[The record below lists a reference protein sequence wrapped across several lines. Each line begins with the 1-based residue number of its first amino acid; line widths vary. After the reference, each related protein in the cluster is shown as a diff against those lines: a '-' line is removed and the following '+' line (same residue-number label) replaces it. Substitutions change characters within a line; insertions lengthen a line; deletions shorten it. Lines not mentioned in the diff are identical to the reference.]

1 MKKLLVL
8 VFAIALC
15 LGVLCLG
22 ASADYSGTPEKPAQ
36 GDGTVDDPYK
46 ISSAENLYWFAGLV
60 NGTLTDVE
68 KDTDAHAVLTDNIT
82 INTGVLKTD
91 GSLNSGSF
99 TQWAPICG
107 KKIGDYDYTEYTGT
121 FDGQGYT
128 ISGLYYDGSGKYVG
142 LFGYVGS
149 SGRVQNVNVADSYI
163 SSNNGARHTGGV
175 CGHNR
180 GTITNCS
187 FSGNVTCNNSPTYV
201 GGVCGWNAGTTEN
214 CYNAG
219 SVTSV
224 GSYTCVGGVCGYNGS
239 GSTIRN
245 CYNTGA
251 VNGENT
257 GDGYFFAGGVCGS
270 NDSLDRQSTITNCYN
285 TGSVTVSGS
294 GTNYVGGV
302 CGDSVSYYNTG
313 EATITDCYNIG
324 EVSGTTAGGV
334 CGWNSDGTIKNCY
347 WLSGKASSGIGKG
360 TATSVEAKTDD
371 EFKSGEVTWLLNG
384 GTQMNGPWRQDL
396 SVTSADDFPVLDN
409 NKPWVHYNGT
419 GYENGIHAYNNGF
432 CVCGAYE
439 PAKLDGG
446 VYQIGNAG
454 QLYWFAQT
462 VNEGDYDANA
472 KLTKNITI
480 NENVLKTDGTLNRDG
495 SSFTQWTPIGN
506 SDNRAYTGTFD
517 GGNHTISGLYYD
529 GGGEYVGL
537 FGYVGSNGRVQNVNI
552 ADSYIG
558 NNNRYG
564 STGGVCG
571 DNNGGTITNCYNTG
585 TVKGLYYTGGV
596 CGRNRGMI
604 TNCSFSGSVTCE
616 DTSTYVGGVCGNNL
630 GTIENS
636 YNAGTVTSIGSDTYV
651 GGVCGFNNTGSTIR
665 NCYNTGAVN
674 GEKTGNGYFYAGGV
688 CGNNASFSSLQ
699 SSTIT
704 NCYNTGSVT
713 VSVTGSGNG
722 NICAGGVC
730 GFNSEIITNCY
741 NIGSV
746 TGSGTDAYVG
756 GVCGYNNGGTITN
769 CYNIG
774 EVSGTTAGGVCG
786 ENSNGKIE
794 NCYWQSG
801 TADEA
806 DASAKTTTEFASG
819 EVAWLLNQ
827 GQTNDPWRQTL
838 SDERDDY
845 PVLDSTHEEVVKLT
859 VDSAVSYL
867 NEGDSFTGETNKA
880 YFKDETAIELPYIVN
895 EDTELTSAAI
905 YTVTVVYDNGT
916 AEKTEQVV
924 DGKSFKLPAAP
935 SKSGYTFVGWS
946 DGTNTYD
953 PGDSVPITGNVTF
966 TAVWQAINI
975 PDPNGITVTQP
986 ANGTIRVNPS
996 NGSTGTLITVT
1007 ATPDEGYELAYITVD
1022 GEEITGNTF
1031 KMPDKAVTV
1040 SAVFVP
1046 VTFPFTDVTSGDWF
1060 YDYVAYVYSNGL
1072 MDGTSATAFEPNA
1085 NMTRAMVWTIIA
1097 RIDGETVTGA
1107 AWADTARAW
1116 AMAEGVSDG
1125 TDPNGLVTREQFATM
1140 LYRYAVA
1147 KGYDVSIGESTNI
1160 LSYADFA
1167 SISEYAIPAMQWACG
1182 SGIVTG
1188 VTDSTLSPQGTA
1200 TRAQCAAMLMRFVEL

>member
-15 LGVLCLG
+15 LGVLCVG
-22 ASADYSGTPEKPAQ
+22 ASADYSGTPKEPTQ
-36 GDGTVDDPYK
+36 GDGTAAKPYQ
-46 ISSAENLYWFAGLV
+46 ISSAAELYWFAKTV
-60 NGTLTDVE
+60 NGGDY
-68 KDTDAHAVLTDNIT
+68 DAHAVLTKDIT
-82 INTGVLKTD
+82 INTGVL
-91 GSLNSGSF
+91 N
-99 TQWAPICG
+99 A
-107 KKIGDYDYTEYTGT
+107 
-121 FDGQGYT
+121 
-128 ISGLYYDGSGKYVG
+128 
-142 LFGYVGS
+142 
-149 SGRVQNVNVADSYI
+149 VA
-163 SSNNGARHTGGV
+163 
-175 CGHNR
+175 
-180 GTITNCS
+180 
-187 FSGNVTCNNSPTYV
+187 
-201 GGVCGWNAGTTEN
+201 
-214 CYNAG
+214 
-219 SVTSV
+219 
-224 GSYTCVGGVCGYNGS
+224 S
-239 GSTIRN
+239 GSTPA
-245 CYNTGA
+245 NT
-251 VNGENT
+251 
-257 GDGYFFAGGVCGS
+257 
-270 NDSLDRQSTITNCYN
+270 
-285 TGSVTVSGS
+285 
-294 GTNYVGGV
+294 
-302 CGDSVSYYNTG
+302 
-313 EATITDCYNIG
+313 
-324 EVSGTTAGGV
+324 
-334 CGWNSDGTIKNCY
+334 
-347 WLSGKASSGIGKG
+347 
-360 TATSVEAKTDD
+360 
-371 EFKSGEVTWLLNG
+371 
-384 GTQMNGPWRQDL
+384 
-396 SVTSADDFPVLDN
+396 
-409 NKPWVHYNGT
+409 
-419 GYENGIHAYNNGF
+419 
-432 CVCGAYE
+432 
-439 PAKLDGG
+439 
-446 VYQIGNAG
+446 
-454 QLYWFAQT
+454 
-462 VNEGDYDANA
+462 
-472 KLTKNITI
+472 
-480 NENVLKTDGTLNRDG
+480 
-495 SSFTQWTPIGN
+495 WTPIGN
-506 SDNRAYTGTFD
+506 SDNRAYTGTFN

-616 DTSTYVGGVCGNNL
+616 DTSTSVGGVCGNNL

-688 CGNNASFSSLQ
+688 CGNNASFLDLQ
-699 SSTIT
+699 STIT

-746 TGSGTDAYVG
+746 TGSGTGNVG

-769 CYNIG
+769 CYWLNSVLVGIG
-774 EVSGTTAGGVCG
+774 GSNDESTATHVK
-786 ENSNGKIE
+786 S
-794 NCYWQSG
+794 
-801 TADEA
+801 
-806 DASAKTTTEFASG
+806 KTNDQFASG
-819 EVAWLLNQ
+819 EVAWLLNSDQ
-827 GQTNDPWRQTL
+827 EDGPWRQTL
-838 SDERDDY
+838 SGGNDNY
-845 PVLDSTHEEVVKLT
+845 PTLDSTQGRVFQVMLDKT
-859 VDSAVSYL
+859 DCYC
-867 NEGDSFTGETNKA
+867 NGSFTIPASPSRPGYTFDGWN
-880 YFKDETAIELPYIVN
+880 TAADGTGTSYEEGAEVSNLDDKPNGTVTLYAQWTAN
-895 EDTELTSAAI
+895 E
-905 YTVTVVYDNGT
+905 YTVTFDPNGGEGIISSQSFTYDTAQKLTGNGFT
-916 AEKTEQVV
+916 RT
-924 DGKSFKLPAAP
+924 
-935 SKSGYTFVGWS
+935 GYTFDGWKDDYGNS
-946 DGTNTYD
+946 YFDEEIVENLTTEPNGTVTLYAQWKANSYSVSLNLNGGRFADGAQDVTSYTYGTVTLLPD
-953 PGDSVPITGNVTF
+953 VTRSGYRFEGWYADEEFQDGPYTEISAADLGNKTF
-966 TAVWQAINI
+966 YARWSFINI

-996 NGSTGTLITVT
+996 NGSAGTLITVT

-1022 GEEITGNTF
+1022 GERITGNTF
-1031 KMPDKAVTV
+1031 RMPDKAVTV

-1060 YDYVAYVYSNGL
+1060 YDYVAYVYANGL
-1072 MDGTSATAFEPNA
+1072 MDGTSATTFEPNA
-1085 NMTRAMVWTIIA
+1085 NMTRAMVWTILA

-1107 AWADTARAW
+1107 AWATDARAW

-1188 VTDSTLSPQGTA
+1188 VTDSTLAPQGTA
-1200 TRAQCAAMLMRFVEL
+1200 TRAQCAAMLMRFAEL